1 MSDFNLPNLMTWKKR
16 SNNLGESIVKNK
28 KKLSVILLVSISVIA
43 VTGASYLKINSLNEI
58 KKRQTMELTILRQS
72 EIDAKKLAESD
83 REKLKRL
90 SARVENIISS
100 PETDYSIL
108 GIATTAATEV
118 PQNIQVANTSMQTEV
133 KNVNSSLNKTTS
145 SALGKIEVY
154 DPVRKNINLY
164 EDATTVSKVLG
175 QIQTGT
181 ELEYFKKTSGW
192 YLVKVEN
199 LSQNV
204 WLPEANVRS
213 KSK

>member
-1 MSDFNLPNLMTWKKR
+1 MSDFNLPNLMTWKKG
-16 SNNLGESIVKNK
+16 SNDLGESIIKNK
-28 KKLSVILLVSISVIA
+28 KKLSVILLVSITAIA
-43 VTGASYLKINSLNEI
+43 VTGASYIKINSLNEI

-72 EIDAKKLAESD
+72 EIDAKKLAEND
-83 REKLKRL
+83 REKLKQL

-108 GIATTAATEV
+108 GIATTAAAQV
-118 PQNIQVANTSMQTEV
+118 PQNKQDAIASAQTDLKKVNDSMNQI
-133 KNVNSSLNKTTS
+133 SSN
-145 SALGKIEVY
+145 ALGEVEVY
-154 DPVRKNINLY
+154 DPVRKNVNLY

-199 LSQNV
+199 ISQNV
-204 WLPEANVRS
+204 WLPEVNVRT
-213 KSK
+213 KGK